1 MLSRS
6 MRCALVASTALPSRL
21 STPARSNESWI
32 AVEGPPTPLAA
43 LGICT
48 GTFLALCTVA
58 VTMKMMSST
67 SMMSTRGTML
77 MATMPPLREPPTS
90 PAMRAPGLGGLRP
103 QDFPGARRRVET
115 RGSLRVGAARGA
127 VHARGED
134 EMAQF
139 ARLAHHLLNAVAE
152 QVVEHHGGDRDGE
165 AERGGHEGFRD
176 GGHHVQLRVGAAVAE
191 MGEGVEDA
199 EHR

>member
-58 VTMKMMSST
+58 VTMKMISST
-67 SMMSTRGTML
+67 SIMSTRGTML
-77 MATMPPLREPPTS
+77 MATMPPLREPPPTS
-90 PAMRAPGLGGLRP
+90 PAMRASGLRLEH
-103 QDFPGARRRVET
+103 FGVGAREET
-115 RGSLRVGAARGA
+115 LGPLGLVGGSPARARGA
-127 VHARGED
+127 VHAGGQD
-134 EMAQF
+134 QVTQF
-139 ARLAHHLLNAVAE
+139 ARLPHHLL
-152 QVVEHHGGDRDGE
+152 D
-165 AERGGHEGFRD
+165 
-176 GGHHVQLRVGAAVAE
+176 
-191 MGEGVEDA
+191 
-199 EHR
+199 